1 MTTTVFVPI
10 DATARSLGADAVA
23 AAIVREAAARG
34 EAVQVV
40 RNGTRGMCWLE
51 PLVEV
56 ATPAGRIAYGP
67 VAAEDVAG
75 LFAAGARVFVG
86 PPLSASGP
94 RSGSANVVPACPPH
108 GGSGLSQTRCF
119 SGHCTSPSP
128 IPPEWHVIGAPQS

>member
-56 ATPAGRIAYGP
+56 ATNRCP
-67 VAAEDVAG
+67 
-75 LFAAGARVFVG
+75 F
-86 PPLSASGP
+86 
-94 RSGSANVVPACPPH
+94 RSKVLDSVLKSSTQVVPA
-108 GGSGLSQTRCF
+108 GGVPRYMNSEITIPVRRLDGPKLSTGLEYNP
-119 SGHCTSPSP
+119 GADP
-128 IPPEWHVIGAPQS
+128 IRAASTQIIARERGKPANLGERE